1 MAADAL
7 LAGALLVGLSVLRFG
22 PDWAVV
28 WRGVIPEPRAFLALY
43 VTAWVVALM
52 FNGLYRPRA
61 RWSLRGEA
69 LDVLK
74 ATGAM
79 ALATLSILF
88 WFKLPDVSRLFLVSL
103 FPLQAGL
110 TIALR
115 AALRIALVRARQGG
129 RNTRYILV
137 LGAGARG
144 REFARKVEDHVE
156 LGLRVA
162 GFLDSEE
169 EPFVPGAWR
178 RLGDIAD
185 LERVLHERVI
195 DEVAICLPFSRW
207 EEIFAIA
214 HMCEEEGK
222 IVRIPM
228 EVPDRTISTGRI
240 EELDGMPVF
249 SLISG
254 PDRAFALAMKRIFD
268 VAVAS
273 AALVVLSP
281 ALLLVAVAV
290 LAADGRPIVF
300 HQERVG
306 LHGRAFGLLKFRSMV
321 RDAESRRGELADR
334 NLVQGRAF
342 KMNND
347 PRITPLGRFLRRT
360 SLDELPQL
368 INVLRGEM
376 SLVGPRPPLAD
387 EVVGYD
393 LWHRRRLSMKPGIT
407 GLWQVRGRRDPNF
420 DRWVA
425 DDLEYIDRWSLWL
438 DLKIIARTIPA
449 ALEGR

>member
-88 WFKLPDVSRLFLVSL
+88 RFKLPDVSRLFLVSL

-129 RNTRYILV
+129 RNTRYVLV

-162 GFLDSEE
+162 GFLDEE

-207 EEIFAIA
+207 EEIYADRP
-214 HMCEEEGK
+214 HLRGGGQD
-222 IVRIPM
+222 RPH
-228 EVPDRTISTGRI
+228 PDGGARPDD
-240 EELDGMPVF
+240 L
-249 SLISG
+249 
-254 PDRAFALAMKRIFD
+254 DRADRGARRDARLLARLRARPGLRARD
-268 VAVAS
+268 EADLRRRRGQRRPCRAQPRPVADRGRGRSLRTAGRSSSTRSAS
-273 AALVVLSP
+273 ASM
-281 ALLLVAVAV
+281 
-290 LAADGRPIVF
+290 AAPSGCSSSARWSV
-300 HQERVG
+300 
-306 LHGRAFGLLKFRSMV
+306 
-321 RDAESRRGELADR
+321 
-334 NLVQGRAF
+334 
-342 KMNND
+342 
-347 PRITPLGRFLRRT
+347 T
-360 SLDELPQL
+360 
-368 INVLRGEM
+368 
-376 SLVGPRPPLAD
+376 PRPGAASWPTAI
-387 EVVGYD
+387 
-393 LWHRRRLSMKPGIT
+393 SC
-407 GLWQVRGRRDPNF
+407 RG
-420 DRWVA
+420 
-425 DDLEYIDRWSLWL
+425 
-438 DLKIIARTIPA
+438 
-449 ALEGR
+449 GRSR